1 MATFVVEVVETSVAE
16 VVVKRWV
23 EDFARVNGSSIMPF
37 STGNCNFMKGAELA
51 EGAANPMGPSLLR
64 LLASKLKRVVVAAV
78 VVVVVVAVVVA
89 VAVAVVVRMLANFFW
104 GRFCGIFGDYHL
116 GLSFS

>member
-23 EDFARVNGSSIMPF
+23 EDFACANGSSIMPF
-37 STGNCNFMKGAELA
+37 PTENGNFEKGAELA
-51 EGAANPMGPSLLR
+51 EGAANPMGPFLLR
-64 LLASKLKRVVVAAV
+64 LLASKLKRVVVA
-78 VVVVVVAVVVA
+78 VVVVAVVVA
-89 VAVAVVVRMLANFFW
+89 VAVAVVVRMLANLFW
-104 GRFCGIFGDYHL
+104 GRFCAIFADYHL